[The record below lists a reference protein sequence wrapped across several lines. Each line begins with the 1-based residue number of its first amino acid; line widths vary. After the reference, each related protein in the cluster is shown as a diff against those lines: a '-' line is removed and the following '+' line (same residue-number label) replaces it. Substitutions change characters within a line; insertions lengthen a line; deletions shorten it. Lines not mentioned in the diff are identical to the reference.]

1 MIRYRIGNSSEEIEN
16 DEGTED
22 VTGFVDERFKV
33 FVVFDGVLARQQEV
47 DHERMLL
54 LLLSLELLVNNLHHS
69 KTLYRS

>member
-22 VTGFVDERFKV
+22 VTGFVDERFEV

-69 KTLYRS
+69 KTLHGS

>member
-69 KTLYRS
+69 KTLHRS

>member
-69 KTLYRS
+69 KTLHGS

>member
-1 MIRYRIGNSSEEIEN
+1 MIRYRIGNSSEEIKN

-69 KTLYRS
+69 KTLHGS

>member
-1 MIRYRIGNSSEEIEN
+1 MIRYRIGNSSEEIKN

>member
-1 MIRYRIGNSSEEIEN
+1 MIRYRIGNASEEIEN

-22 VTGFVDERFKV
+22 VTGFVDERFEV

-69 KTLYRS
+69 KTLHGS